1 MNYMSHASKMTG
13 RRLPLVRTLLTV
25 RALLMMRNL
34 LALGALFSL
43 CTVSYASAASDL
55 VTPERSSSIK
65 TTIELPLQGVTLEY
79 KANVRLLQVLDDAN
93 ASFNANASS
102 NENASGS
109 IGYFPL
115 SAQLFDKT
123 NTQANESNKATEVN
137 QANQANKDIEAK
149 KRNVF
154 NQLDAFSVEEPE
166 ANLVR
171 QQLAS
176 FQYLNRVFIELDRN
190 AVISQSD
197 KNPLLVSNSHTNK
210 SSAAIKR
217 VSTSQTQAF
226 SLYLPQRPTS
236 IQLMGVMKE
245 SVTMNL
251 IEHGTLND
259 YLDALPNGFIGE
271 SADKSV
277 AYVVQPDGV
286 VQTIQYAYWNEQ
298 PVYLAPG
305 AIVFMAFYS
314 LPSEYSMLN
323 QDIVDLLRHKVGL

>member
-1 MNYMSHASKMTG
+1 M
-13 RRLPLVRTLLTV
+13 LTM
-25 RALLMMRNL
+25 RALLMMS
-34 LALGALFSL
+34 ALFALS
-43 CTVSYASAASDL
+43 SASAASDL

-79 KANVRLLQVLDDAN
+79 QTNVRLLRVLDDAN
-93 ASFNANASS
+93 ANASS
-102 NENASGS
+102 NANGT

-115 SAQLFDKT
+115 SAQLFDIT
-123 NTQANESNKATEVN
+123 NTEATEITGFKEANQANES
-137 QANQANKDIEAK
+137 IEAK
-149 KRNVF
+149 KRNVL
-154 NQLDAFSVEEPE
+154 NHLEAFAVEEPE

-197 KNPLLVSNSHTNK
+197 KNPLLVSSSHTNK
-210 SSAAIKR
+210 PSD
-217 VSTSQTQAF
+217 SQTQAF

-236 IQLMGVMKE
+236 IQLMGAMKE

-277 AYVVQPDGV
+277 AYVVQSDGV

-314 LPSEYSMLN
+314 LPSEYSTLN

>member
-1 MNYMSHASKMTG
+1 MMNYMSHTSKMTG
-13 RRLPLVRTLLTV
+13 RRLPLVRTMLTM
-25 RALLMMRNL
+25 RALLMMS
-34 LALGALFSL
+34 ALFALS
-43 CTVSYASAASDL
+43 SASAASDL
-55 VTPERSSSIK
+55 VTPASLYKPASASSVK
-65 TTIELPLQGVTLEY
+65 TIIELPLQGVTLEY
-79 KANVRLLQVLDDAN
+79 QTNVRLLRVLDDAN
-93 ASFNANASS
+93 ANASS
-102 NENASGS
+102 NANGT

-115 SAQLFDKT
+115 SAQLFDIT
-123 NTQANESNKATEVN
+123 NTEATAVTGFKEANQANES
-137 QANQANKDIEAK
+137 IEAK
-149 KRNVF
+149 KRNVL
-154 NQLDAFSVEEPE
+154 NQLEAFAVEEPE

-197 KNPLLVSNSHTNK
+197 KNPLLVSSPHTNK
-210 SSAAIKR
+210 PSD
-217 VSTSQTQAF
+217 SQTQAF

-236 IQLMGVMKE
+236 IQLMGAMKE

-314 LPSEYSMLN
+314 LPSEYSTLN

>member
-1 MNYMSHASKMTG
+1 MTG
-13 RRLPLVRTLLTV
+13 RRLPLVRTLLTM
-25 RALLMMRNL
+25 RALLMIS
-34 LALGALFSL
+34 ALFALS
-43 CTVSYASAASDL
+43 SASSASDL

-79 KANVRLLQVLDDAN
+79 QTNVRLLRVLDDAN
-93 ASFNANASS
+93 ANASS
-102 NENASGS
+102 NANGT

-115 SAQLFDKT
+115 SAQLFDIT
-123 NTQANESNKATEVN
+123 NTEATAVTGFKE
-137 QANQANKDIEAK
+137 ANQAIEAK
-149 KRNVF
+149 KRNVL
-154 NQLDAFSVEEPE
+154 NQLEAFAVEEPE

-176 FQYLNRVFIELDRN
+176 FQYLNRVFIDLDRN

-197 KNPLLVSNSHTNK
+197 KNPLLVSSSHTNK
-210 SSAAIKR
+210 PSD
-217 VSTSQTQAF
+217 SQTQAF

-236 IQLMGVMKE
+236 IQLMGAMKE

-259 YLDALPNGFIGE
+259 YLDALPNGFICE

-314 LPSEYSMLN
+314 LPSEYSTLN

>member
-1 MNYMSHASKMTG
+1 MNYINHAIKMTG
-13 RRLPLVRTLLTV
+13 RRLPVVRAKLTM
-25 RALLMMRNL
+25 RALLTLSAL
-34 LALGALFSL
+34 LSL
-43 CTVSYASAASDL
+43 CTFSYASAT
-55 VTPERSSSIK
+55 VTPSIK
-65 TTIELPLQGVTLEY
+65 TTIELPLQGVTFEY

-93 ASFNANASS
+93 ARS

-123 NTQANESNKATEVN
+123 NTQA
-137 QANQANKDIEAK
+137 IETK
-149 KRNVF
+149 KHNVF
-154 NQLDAFSVEEPE
+154 NQLEALAVEEPE

-190 AVISQSD
+190 AVISQLN
-197 KNPLLVSNSHTNK
+197 KNPLLVS
-210 SSAAIKR
+210 SSNLEK
-217 VSTSQTQAF
+217 TSVTQAQTQKF

-236 IQLMGVMKE
+236 IQLMGAMKE

-259 YLDALPNGFIGE
+259 YLEALPNGFVGE

-286 VQTIQYAYWNEQ
+286 VQTIPYAYWNEQ

-314 LPSEYSMLN
+314 LPSEYSTLN

>member
-1 MNYMSHASKMTG
+1 MSHTSKMTG
-13 RRLPLVRTLLTV
+13 RRLPVV
-25 RALLMMRNL
+25 RALLMMS
-34 LALGALFSL
+34 ALFALS
-43 CTVSYASAASDL
+43 SASAASDL

-79 KANVRLLQVLDDAN
+79 QTNVRLLRVLDDAN
-93 ASFNANASS
+93 ANASS
-102 NENASGS
+102 NANGT

-115 SAQLFDKT
+115 SAQLFDET
-123 NTQANESNKATEVN
+123 NTEATAVTGFKEANES
-137 QANQANKDIEAK
+137 IEAK
-149 KRNVF
+149 KRNVL
-154 NQLDAFSVEEPE
+154 NQLEAFAVEEPE

-197 KNPLLVSNSHTNK
+197 KNPLLVSSSHTNK
-210 SSAAIKR
+210 PSD
-217 VSTSQTQAF
+217 SQTQAF

-236 IQLMGVMKE
+236 IQLMGAMKE

-259 YLDALPNGFIGE
+259 YLDALPNGFVGE

-314 LPSEYSMLN
+314 LPSEYSTLN

>member
-1 MNYMSHASKMTG
+1 
-13 RRLPLVRTLLTV
+13 
-25 RALLMMRNL
+25 MMRNL
-34 LALGALFSL
+34 LALSVLFSL
-43 CTVSYASAASDL
+43 CTVSYASAASNV
-55 VTPERSSSIK
+55 VTPSVK

-93 ASFNANASS
+93 ASSK
-102 NENASGS
+102 ENASGS

-137 QANQANKDIEAK
+137 QATEANKTIEAK

-154 NQLDAFSVEEPE
+154 NQLDAFLVEEPE
-166 ANLVR
+166 AKLVK

-190 AVISQSD
+190 VVISQSD
-197 KNPLLVSNSHTNK
+197 KNPLLVSSSHTNK
-210 SSAAIKR
+210 PSA
-217 VSTSQTQAF
+217 SQAQAF

-236 IQLMGVMKE
+236 IQLMGAMKE

-314 LPSEYSMLN
+314 LPSEYSTLN

>member
-1 MNYMSHASKMTG
+1 MMNYMSHTSKMTG
-13 RRLPLVRTLLTV
+13 RRLPLVRTLLTM
-25 RALLMMRNL
+25 RALLMMS
-34 LALGALFSL
+34 ALFALS
-43 CTVSYASAASDL
+43 SASAASDL
-55 VTPERSSSIK
+55 VTPASLYKPDSASSVK
-65 TTIELPLQGVTLEY
+65 TIIELPLQGVTLEY
-79 KANVRLLQVLDDAN
+79 QTNVRLLRVLDDAN
-93 ASFNANASS
+93 ANASS
-102 NENASGS
+102 NANGT

-115 SAQLFDKT
+115 SAQLFDET
-123 NTQANESNKATEVN
+123 HTQA
-137 QANQANKDIEAK
+137 IEAK
-149 KRNVF
+149 KRNVL
-154 NQLDAFSVEEPE
+154 NQLEAFALEEPE
-166 ANLVR
+166 AYLVR

-197 KNPLLVSNSHTNK
+197 KNPLLVSSSHTNK
-210 SSAAIKR
+210 PSAAIKR
-217 VSTSQTQAF
+217 ASISQTQAF

-236 IQLMGVMKE
+236 IQLMGAIKE

-271 SADKSV
+271 SADKSA

-314 LPSEYSMLN
+314 LPSEYSTLN
-323 QDIVDLLRHKVGL
+323 QNIVDLLRHKVGL

>member
-1 MNYMSHASKMTG
+1 MMNYISHTSKVMG
-13 RRLPLVRTLLTV
+13 RRLPLVRSM
-25 RALLMMRNL
+25 LMMS
-34 LALGALFSL
+34 ALCSF
-43 CTVSYASAASDL
+43 SYASAASNV
-55 VTPERSSSIK
+55 VTPSIK

-93 ASFNANASS
+93 ANFNANSS
-102 NENASGS
+102 SS

-123 NTQANESNKATEVN
+123 NTE
-137 QANQANKDIEAK
+137 ANKDIEAK

-166 ANLVR
+166 AKLVK

-197 KNPLLVSNSHTNK
+197 KNPLLVSSSNTNK
-210 SSAAIKR
+210 PSSAAIKR
-217 VSTSQTQAF
+217 ASTSQTQAF

-236 IQLMGVMKE
+236 IQLMGAMKE

-314 LPSEYSMLN
+314 LPSEYSTLN

>member
-1 MNYMSHASKMTG
+1 MMNYMSHASKMTG

-34 LALGALFSL
+34 LALSALFSL
-43 CTVSYASAASDL
+43 CIVSYASAASNV
-55 VTPERSSSIK
+55 VTPSVK

-115 SAQLFDKT
+115 SAQLFNKT
-123 NTQANESNKATEVN
+123 NTEATESNKANE
-137 QANQANKDIEAK
+137 DIEAK

-190 AVISQSD
+190 VVISQSD
-197 KNPLLVSNSHTNK
+197 KNPLLVSSSPTNK
-210 SSAAIKR
+210 PSSTAIKR
-217 VSTSQTQAF
+217 ASTSQTQAF

-236 IQLMGVMKE
+236 IQLMGAMKE

-314 LPSEYSMLN
+314 LPSEYSTLN

>member
-1 MNYMSHASKMTG
+1 MMNYMSHTSKMTG
-13 RRLPLVRTLLTV
+13 RRLPVVRS
-25 RALLMMRNL
+25 LLMMRNL
-34 LALGALFSL
+34 LALSALLSL
-43 CTVSYASAASDL
+43 CTFSYASAASNV
-55 VTPERSSSIK
+55 VTPSIK

-79 KANVRLLQVLDDAN
+79 KTNVRLLQVLDDAN
-93 ASFNANASS
+93 ANFNANASS
-102 NENASGS
+102 NENDNSS

-123 NTQANESNKATEVN
+123 NAEATEFKEV
-137 QANQANKDIEAK
+137 NQANKDIEAK
-149 KRNVF
+149 KRNVL

-166 ANLVR
+166 AKLVK

-190 AVISQSD
+190 AIISQSD
-197 KNPLLVSNSHTNK
+197 KNPLLVSSSHTNK
-210 SSAAIKR
+210 PSA
-217 VSTSQTQAF
+217 SQTQAF

-236 IQLMGVMKE
+236 IQLMGAMKE

-314 LPSEYSMLN
+314 LPSEYSTLN

>member
-1 MNYMSHASKMTG
+1 MNYISHASKMTG
-13 RRLPLVRTLLTV
+13 RRLPVVRSTLTM
-25 RALLMMRNL
+25 RALLTL
-34 LALGALFSL
+34 SALFSL
-43 CTVSYASAASDL
+43 CTFSYVSAASNF
-55 VTPERSSSIK
+55 VTPDGSSLAK

-93 ASFNANASS
+93 AS
-102 NENASGS
+102 GS

-123 NTQANESNKATEVN
+123 NTEDHESNKA
-137 QANQANKDIEAK
+137 IEAK

-166 ANLVR
+166 AKLVK
-171 QQLAS
+171 QQLVS

-197 KNPLLVSNSHTNK
+197 QNPLLVSSSNTNK
-210 SSAAIKR
+210 QSS
-217 VSTSQTQAF
+217 SQAQAF
-226 SLYLPQRPTS
+226 SLYLPQRSTS
-236 IQLMGVMKE
+236 IQLMGAMKE

-271 SADKSV
+271 AADKSV

-305 AIVFMAFYS
+305 AVVFMAFYS
-314 LPSEYSMLN
+314 LPSEYSTLN

>member
-1 MNYMSHASKMTG
+1 MMNYMSHASKMTG

-25 RALLMMRNL
+25 RSTLTMRALLTL
-34 LALGALFSL
+34 SALFSL
-43 CTVSYASAASDL
+43 CTFSYASAASNV
-55 VTPERSSSIK
+55 VTPSIK
-65 TTIELPLQGVTLEY
+65 ITIELPLQGVTLEY
-79 KANVRLLQVLDDAN
+79 KANARLLQVLDDAN
-93 ASFNANASS
+93 AI
-102 NENASGS
+102 GS

-123 NTQANESNKATEVN
+123 NTE
-137 QANQANKDIEAK
+137 ANQSKKAIEAK
-149 KRNVF
+149 ERNVF

-166 ANLVR
+166 AKLVK

-197 KNPLLVSNSHTNK
+197 KNPLLVSSSRTNK
-210 SSAAIKR
+210 S
-217 VSTSQTQAF
+217 STSQTQMF

-236 IQLMGVMKE
+236 IQLMGAMKE
-245 SVTMNL
+245 SVTMSL

-259 YLDALPNGFIGE
+259 YLDALPNGFVGE

-314 LPSEYSMLN
+314 LPSEYSTLN
-323 QDIVDLLRHKVGL
+323 QDIIDLLRHKVVM

>member
-1 MNYMSHASKMTG
+1 M
-13 RRLPLVRTLLTV
+13 LTM
-25 RALLMMRNL
+25 RALLMMS
-34 LALGALFSL
+34 ALFALS
-43 CTVSYASAASDL
+43 SASAASDL

-79 KANVRLLQVLDDAN
+79 QTNVRLLRVLDDAN
-93 ASFNANASS
+93 ANASS
-102 NENASGS
+102 NANGT

-115 SAQLFDKT
+115 SAQLFDET
-123 NTQANESNKATEVN
+123 NTEATAATGFKEANES
-137 QANQANKDIEAK
+137 IEAK
-149 KRNVF
+149 KRNVL
-154 NQLDAFSVEEPE
+154 NQLEAFAVQEPE

-197 KNPLLVSNSHTNK
+197 KNPLLVSSSHTNK
-210 SSAAIKR
+210 PSD
-217 VSTSQTQAF
+217 SQTQAF

-236 IQLMGVMKE
+236 IQLMGAMKE

-259 YLDALPNGFIGE
+259 YLDALPNGFVGE

-314 LPSEYSMLN
+314 LPSEYSTLN

>member
-25 RALLMMRNL
+25 RALLMMS
-34 LALGALFSL
+34 ALFVLS
-43 CTVSYASAASDL
+43 SASAASDL
-55 VTPERSSSIK
+55 VTPERSSSVK

-93 ASFNANASS
+93 ASLNA
-102 NENASGS
+102 NASGS

-123 NTQANESNKATEVN
+123 NTEANESNKAN
-137 QANQANKDIEAK
+137 QAIEAK

-166 ANLVR
+166 AKLVK

-197 KNPLLVSNSHTNK
+197 KNPLLVSSSNTNK
-210 SSAAIKR
+210 PSD
-217 VSTSQTQAF
+217 SQTQAF

-259 YLDALPNGFIGE
+259 YLDALPNGLIGE

-314 LPSEYSMLN
+314 LPSEYSTLN

>member
-1 MNYMSHASKMTG
+1 MMNNMSHASKMTEC
-13 RRLPLVRTLLTV
+13 RLSVMSSTLTMRVLLTFS
-25 RALLMMRNL
+25 ALL
-34 LALGALFSL
+34 SL
-43 CTVSYASAASDL
+43 CTFSYASSASN
-55 VTPERSSSIK
+55 VVKPSVK

-93 ASFNANASS
+93 AS
-102 NENASGS
+102 GS

-123 NTQANESNKATEVN
+123 NTKANGLY
-137 QANQANKDIEAK
+137 KDIEAK
-149 KRNVF
+149 KRHVF

-166 ANLVR
+166 AKLVK

-197 KNPLLVSNSHTNK
+197 KNPLLVS
-210 SSAAIKR
+210 SSTINQP
-217 VSTSQTQAF
+217 SDSQIQAF
-226 SLYLPQRPTS
+226 TLYLPQRPTS
-236 IQLMGVMKE
+236 IQLVGAMKE
-245 SVTMNL
+245 SIRLNI

-314 LPSEYSMLN
+314 LPSEYSTLN

>member
-1 MNYMSHASKMTG
+1 MMNYMSHTSKMTG
-13 RRLPLVRTLLTV
+13 RRLPLVRTMLTM
-25 RALLMMRNL
+25 RALLMMS
-34 LALGALFSL
+34 ALFALS
-43 CTVSYASAASDL
+43 SASAAPDL

-79 KANVRLLQVLDDAN
+79 QTNVRLLRVLDDA
-93 ASFNANASS
+93 
-102 NENASGS
+102 NASGS

-123 NTQANESNKATEVN
+123 NTEANKSNKA
-137 QANQANKDIEAK
+137 IEAK

-166 ANLVR
+166 AKLVK
-171 QQLAS
+171 QQLVS

-197 KNPLLVSNSHTNK
+197 KNPLLVSSSNTNK

-217 VSTSQTQAF
+217 VSTSQTQRF

-236 IQLMGVMKE
+236 IQLMGAMKE

-259 YLDALPNGFIGE
+259 YLDALPNGFVGE

-314 LPSEYSMLN
+314 LPSEYSTLN

>member
-1 MNYMSHASKMTG
+1 MMNYMSHTSKMTG
-13 RRLPLVRTLLTV
+13 RRLPLVRTMLTM
-25 RALLMMRNL
+25 RALLMMS
-34 LALGALFSL
+34 ALFALS
-43 CTVSYASAASDL
+43 SASAASDL
-55 VTPERSSSIK
+55 VTPASLYKPDSASSVK
-65 TTIELPLQGVTLEY
+65 TTIELPLQGLTLEY
-79 KANVRLLQVLDDAN
+79 QTNVRLLRVLDDAN
-93 ASFNANASS
+93 ANASS
-102 NENASGS
+102 NAYGT

-115 SAQLFDKT
+115 SAQLFDIT
-123 NTQANESNKATEVN
+123 NTEATAVTGFKEANQANES
-137 QANQANKDIEAK
+137 IEAK
-149 KRNVF
+149 KRNVL
-154 NQLDAFSVEEPE
+154 NQLEAFAVEEPE

-197 KNPLLVSNSHTNK
+197 KNPLLVSSSHTNK
-210 SSAAIKR
+210 PSD
-217 VSTSQTQAF
+217 SQTQAF

-236 IQLMGVMKE
+236 IQLMGAMKE

-314 LPSEYSMLN
+314 LPSEYSTLN

>member
-1 MNYMSHASKMTG
+1 MLTMS
-13 RRLPLVRTLLTV
+13 
-25 RALLMMRNL
+25 
-34 LALGALFSL
+34 ALFALS
-43 CTVSYASAASDL
+43 SASAASDL
-55 VTPERSSSIK
+55 VTPASLYKPDSASSVK

-79 KANVRLLQVLDDAN
+79 QTNVRLLRVLDDAN
-93 ASFNANASS
+93 ANASS
-102 NENASGS
+102 NANGT

-115 SAQLFDKT
+115 SAQLFDET
-123 NTQANESNKATEVN
+123 NTEATAATGFKEANES
-137 QANQANKDIEAK
+137 IEAK
-149 KRNVF
+149 KRNVL
-154 NQLDAFSVEEPE
+154 NQLEAFAVEEPE

-197 KNPLLVSNSHTNK
+197 KNPLLVSSSHTNK
-210 SSAAIKR
+210 PSD
-217 VSTSQTQAF
+217 SQTQAF

-236 IQLMGVMKE
+236 IQLMGAMKE

-314 LPSEYSMLN
+314 LPSEYSTLN

>member
-1 MNYMSHASKMTG
+1 MMNYISHASKMTG
-13 RRLPLVRTLLTV
+13 RRLPVV
-25 RALLMMRNL
+25 RALLMMS
-34 LALGALFSL
+34 ALFAL
-43 CTVSYASAASDL
+43 SYASAASNV
-55 VTPERSSSIK
+55 VTPSIK

-93 ASFNANASS
+93 AS
-102 NENASGS
+102 GS

-123 NTQANESNKATEVN
+123 NTEANES
-137 QANQANKDIEAK
+137 NKDIEAK

-154 NQLDAFSVEEPE
+154 NQLDAFAVEEPE
-166 ANLVR
+166 AKLVK

-197 KNPLLVSNSHTNK
+197 KNPLLVSSFNTNK
-210 SSAAIKR
+210 S
-217 VSTSQTQAF
+217 STSQTQAF
-226 SLYLPQRPTS
+226 SLYLPKRPTS

-259 YLDALPNGFIGE
+259 YLDALPNGFVGE

-314 LPSEYSMLN
+314 LPSEYSTLN

>member
-1 MNYMSHASKMTG
+1 MMNYMSHASKMTG

-34 LALGALFSL
+34 LALSALFSL
-43 CTVSYASAASDL
+43 CTVSYASAASNV
-55 VTPERSSSIK
+55 VTPSVK

-79 KANVRLLQVLDDAN
+79 KANVRLLQVLDD
-93 ASFNANASS
+93 ANASS

-123 NTQANESNKATEVN
+123 NTQANESNKA
-137 QANQANKDIEAK
+137 IEAK

-166 ANLVR
+166 AKLVK

-176 FQYLNRVFIELDRN
+176 FQYFNRVFIELDRN

-197 KNPLLVSNSHTNK
+197 KNPLLVSSSHTNK
-210 SSAAIKR
+210 PSA
-217 VSTSQTQAF
+217 SQTQAF

-236 IQLMGVMKE
+236 IQLMGAMKE

-259 YLDALPNGFIGE
+259 YLDTLPNGFMGE

>member
-1 MNYMSHASKMTG
+1 MMNYMSHASKMTG

-34 LALGALFSL
+34 LALSALFSL
-43 CTVSYASAASDL
+43 CTVSYASAASN
-55 VTPERSSSIK
+55 VITPSIK

-79 KANVRLLQVLDDAN
+79 KVDVRLLQVLDDAN

-102 NENASGS
+102 NENASSS

-123 NTQANESNKATEVN
+123 NIQASES
-137 QANQANKDIEAK
+137 IEAK

-197 KNPLLVSNSHTNK
+197 KNPLLVSSSHTNK
-210 SSAAIKR
+210 PSSTAIKR
-217 VSTSQTQAF
+217 ASTSQTQAF

-236 IQLMGVMKE
+236 IQLMGAMKE

-314 LPSEYSMLN
+314 LPSEYSTLN

>member
-1 MNYMSHASKMTG
+1 MMNYMSHASKMTG
-13 RRLPLVRTLLTV
+13 RRLPVA

-34 LALGALFSL
+34 LALSALFSL
-43 CTVSYASAASDL
+43 CTISYASAASNV
-55 VTPERSSSIK
+55 VTPSIK

-79 KANVRLLQVLDDAN
+79 KTNVRLLQVLDD
-93 ASFNANASS
+93 ANASS

-123 NTQANESNKATEVN
+123 NTEATEFKE
-137 QANQANKDIEAK
+137 AIEAK
-149 KRNVF
+149 KRNVL
-154 NQLDAFSVEEPE
+154 NQLEAFAVEEPE

-190 AVISQSD
+190 AVISQSG
-197 KNPLLVSNSHTNK
+197 KNPLLVSSSNLEK
-210 SSAAIKR
+210 SLNLEKT
-217 VSTSQTQAF
+217 STTQTQRF

-236 IQLMGVMKE
+236 IQLMGAMKE

-314 LPSEYSMLN
+314 LPSEYSTLN

>member
-1 MNYMSHASKMTG
+1 M
-13 RRLPLVRTLLTV
+13 LTM
-25 RALLMMRNL
+25 RALLMMS
-34 LALGALFSL
+34 ALFALS
-43 CTVSYASAASDL
+43 SASAASDL
-55 VTPERSSSIK
+55 VTPASLYKPDSASSIK

-79 KANVRLLQVLDDAN
+79 QTNVRLLRVLDDAN
-93 ASFNANASS
+93 ANASS
-102 NENASGS
+102 NANGT

-115 SAQLFDKT
+115 SAQLFDET
-123 NTQANESNKATEVN
+123 NTEATAVTGFKEANES
-137 QANQANKDIEAK
+137 IEAK
-149 KRNVF
+149 KRNVL
-154 NQLDAFSVEEPE
+154 NQLEAFAVEEPE

-197 KNPLLVSNSHTNK
+197 KNPLLVSSSHTNK
-210 SSAAIKR
+210 PSD
-217 VSTSQTQAF
+217 SQTQAF

-236 IQLMGVMKE
+236 IQLMGAMKE

-259 YLDALPNGFIGE
+259 YLDALPNGFVGE

-314 LPSEYSMLN
+314 LPSEYSTLN

>member
-1 MNYMSHASKMTG
+1 MNYISHASKMTG
-13 RRLPLVRTLLTV
+13 RRLPVV
-25 RALLMMRNL
+25 RALLMMS
-34 LALGALFSL
+34 ALFALS
-43 CTVSYASAASDL
+43 SASAASNF
-55 VTPERSSSIK
+55 VTPDGSSLVK

-93 ASFNANASS
+93 AS
-102 NENASGS
+102 GS

-123 NTQANESNKATEVN
+123 NTKVNESNKA
-137 QANQANKDIEAK
+137 IEAK

-166 ANLVR
+166 AKLVK

-197 KNPLLVSNSHTNK
+197 KNPLVVSNSNTNK

-217 VSTSQTQAF
+217 ASTSQTQAF

-236 IQLMGVMKE
+236 IQLMGAMKE

-314 LPSEYSMLN
+314 LPSEYSTLN

>member
-1 MNYMSHASKMTG
+1 M
-13 RRLPLVRTLLTV
+13 LTM
-25 RALLMMRNL
+25 RALLMMS
-34 LALGALFSL
+34 ALFALS
-43 CTVSYASAASDL
+43 SASAASDL
-55 VTPERSSSIK
+55 VTPASLYKPDSASSVK

-79 KANVRLLQVLDDAN
+79 QTNVRLLRVLDDAN
-93 ASFNANASS
+93 ANASS
-102 NENASGS
+102 NANGT

-115 SAQLFDKT
+115 SAQLFDIT
-123 NTQANESNKATEVN
+123 NTEATAVTGFKEANES
-137 QANQANKDIEAK
+137 IEAK
-149 KRNVF
+149 KRNVL
-154 NQLDAFSVEEPE
+154 NQLEAFAVEEPE

-197 KNPLLVSNSHTNK
+197 KNPLLVSSSHTNK
-210 SSAAIKR
+210 PSD
-217 VSTSQTQAF
+217 SQTQAF

-236 IQLMGVMKE
+236 IQLMGAMKE

-314 LPSEYSMLN
+314 LPSEYSTLN

>member
-1 MNYMSHASKMTG
+1 MMNYMSHVSKMTG
-13 RRLPLVRTLLTV
+13 RRLPFVRTLLTV

-34 LALGALFSL
+34 LALGALLSL
-43 CTVSYASAASDL
+43 CTFSYASAASNV
-55 VTPERSSSIK
+55 VTPSVK

-79 KANVRLLQVLDDAN
+79 KADVRLLQVLDD
-93 ASFNANASS
+93 ANASS

-123 NTQANESNKATEVN
+123 NTESNKATE
-137 QANQANKDIEAK
+137 ANKTIEAK

-154 NQLDAFSVEEPE
+154 NQLDAFLVEEPE
-166 ANLVR
+166 AKLVK

-190 AVISQSD
+190 VVISQSD
-197 KNPLLVSNSHTNK
+197 KNPLLVSSSHTNK
-210 SSAAIKR
+210 PSSTAIKR
-217 VSTSQTQAF
+217 ASTSQTQAF

-236 IQLMGVMKE
+236 IQLMGAMKE

-314 LPSEYSMLN
+314 LPSEFSTLN

>member
-1 MNYMSHASKMTG
+1 MMNYMSHTSKMTG
-13 RRLPLVRTLLTV
+13 RRLPVVRTMLTM
-25 RALLMMRNL
+25 RALLMMS
-34 LALGALFSL
+34 ALFALS
-43 CTVSYASAASDL
+43 SASAASDL

-79 KANVRLLQVLDDAN
+79 QTNVRLLRVLDDAN
-93 ASFNANASS
+93 ANASS
-102 NENASGS
+102 NANGT

-115 SAQLFDKT
+115 SAQLFDIT
-123 NTQANESNKATEVN
+123 NTEATEATEVTGFKEANQANES
-137 QANQANKDIEAK
+137 IEAK
-149 KRNVF
+149 KRNVL
-154 NQLDAFSVEEPE
+154 NQLEAFAVEEPE

-197 KNPLLVSNSHTNK
+197 KNPLLVSSSHTNK
-210 SSAAIKR
+210 PSSAAIKR
-217 VSTSQTQAF
+217 VSTSETQAF

-236 IQLMGVMKE
+236 IQLTGAMKE

-314 LPSEYSMLN
+314 LPSEYSTLN

>member
-1 MNYMSHASKMTG
+1 MMNYMSHASKMTG

-115 SAQLFDKT
+115 SAQLFDET
-123 NTQANESNKATEVN
+123 NTEATAATGFKEANES
-137 QANQANKDIEAK
+137 IEAK

-154 NQLDAFSVEEPE
+154 NQLDAFAVEEPE

-197 KNPLLVSNSHTNK
+197 KNPLLVSSSHTNK
-210 SSAAIKR
+210 PSA
-217 VSTSQTQAF
+217 SQTQAF

-236 IQLMGVMKE
+236 IQLMGAMKE

-314 LPSEYSMLN
+314 LPSEFSTLN

>member
-1 MNYMSHASKMTG
+1 M
-13 RRLPLVRTLLTV
+13 LTM
-25 RALLMMRNL
+25 RALLMMS
-34 LALGALFSL
+34 ALFALS
-43 CTVSYASAASDL
+43 SASAASDL

-79 KANVRLLQVLDDAN
+79 QTNVRLLRVLDDAN
-93 ASFNANASS
+93 ANASS
-102 NENASGS
+102 NANGT

-115 SAQLFDKT
+115 SAQLFDET
-123 NTQANESNKATEVN
+123 NTEATAATGFKEANES
-137 QANQANKDIEAK
+137 IEAK
-149 KRNVF
+149 KRNVL
-154 NQLDAFSVEEPE
+154 NQLEAFAVEEPE

-197 KNPLLVSNSHTNK
+197 KNPLLVSSSHTNK
-210 SSAAIKR
+210 PSD
-217 VSTSQTQAF
+217 SQTQAF

-236 IQLMGVMKE
+236 IQLMGAMKE

-259 YLDALPNGFIGE
+259 YLDALPNGFVGE

-314 LPSEYSMLN
+314 LPSEYSTLN

>member
-1 MNYMSHASKMTG
+1 MMNYMSHASKKTG
-13 RRLPLVRTLLTV
+13 RRLPVVRTLLMMS
-25 RALLMMRNL
+25 ALCS
-34 LALGALFSL
+34 F
-43 CTVSYASAASDL
+43 SYASAASNL
-55 VTPERSSSIK
+55 VTPASLEQPASLDKSESASSVK

-123 NTQANESNKATEVN
+123 NTEANESNKATEVN
-137 QANQANKDIEAK
+137 QAIEAK

-197 KNPLLVSNSHTNK
+197 KNPLLVSSSHTNK
-210 SSAAIKR
+210 PSSTAIKR
-217 VSTSQTQAF
+217 ASTSQTQAF

-236 IQLMGVMKE
+236 IQLMGAMKE

-298 PVYLAPG
+298 PAYLAPG
-305 AIVFMAFYS
+305 SIVFMAFYS
-314 LPSEYSMLN
+314 LPSEFSTLN

>member
-1 MNYMSHASKMTG
+1 MMNYMSHTSKMTG

-25 RALLMMRNL
+25 SSTLTMRALLTLSAL
-34 LALGALFSL
+34 LSL
-43 CTVSYASAASDL
+43 CTFSYASAASN
-55 VTPERSSSIK
+55 VVSPSIK

-93 ASFNANASS
+93 AS
-102 NENASGS
+102 GS

-123 NTQANESNKATEVN
+123 NAEDNESNKATEVN
-137 QANQANKDIEAK
+137 EDIEAK

-154 NQLDAFSVEEPE
+154 NQLDSFSIEEPE
-166 ANLVR
+166 AKLVK

-197 KNPLLVSNSHTNK
+197 KNPLLVSSSNTNK
-210 SSAAIKR
+210 PSD
-217 VSTSQTQAF
+217 SQIQAF

-236 IQLMGVMKE
+236 IQLMGAMKE

-259 YLDALPNGFIGE
+259 YLDALPNGFVGD
-271 SADKSV
+271 SVDKSV

-314 LPSEYSMLN
+314 LPSEYSTLN

>member
-1 MNYMSHASKMTG
+1 MMNYMSHASKMTG

-34 LALGALFSL
+34 LALSALFSL
-43 CTVSYASAASDL
+43 CTVSYASAASN
-55 VTPERSSSIK
+55 VITPSIK

-93 ASFNANASS
+93 ASS

-123 NTQANESNKATEVN
+123 NAEANESNK
-137 QANQANKDIEAK
+137 ANKDIEAK

-154 NQLDAFSVEEPE
+154 NQLDAFAIEEPE
-166 ANLVR
+166 AKLVK

-190 AVISQSD
+190 AVISQLD
-197 KNPLLVSNSHTNK
+197 KNPLLVSSSHINK
-210 SSAAIKR
+210 P
-217 VSTSQTQAF
+217 STSQAQAF

-236 IQLMGVMKE
+236 VQLMGVMKE
-245 SVTMNL
+245 SVKLNL

-259 YLDALPNGFIGE
+259 YLDALPSGFVGE

-314 LPSEYSMLN
+314 LPSEYSTLN

>member
-1 MNYMSHASKMTG
+1 MNYISHASKMTG

-25 RALLMMRNL
+25 RPTLTMRALLTLSAL
-34 LALGALFSL
+34 LSL
-43 CTVSYASAASDL
+43 CTFSYASAASNV
-55 VTPERSSSIK
+55 VTPSIK

-79 KANVRLLQVLDDAN
+79 KANVRLLQVLEDA
-93 ASFNANASS
+93 
-102 NENASGS
+102 NASGS

-123 NTQANESNKATEVN
+123 HTEYNKV
-137 QANQANKDIEAK
+137 IEAK

-166 ANLVR
+166 AKLVK

-197 KNPLLVSNSHTNK
+197 KNPLLVSSSNANK
-210 SSAAIKR
+210 PSSAAIKR
-217 VSTSQTQAF
+217 ASTSETQAF

-259 YLDALPNGFIGE
+259 YLDALSKGFVGE

-314 LPSEYSMLN
+314 LPSEYSTLN

>member
-1 MNYMSHASKMTG
+1 MMNYMSHASKMTG

-93 ASFNANASS
+93 ASSK
-102 NENASGS
+102 ENASGS

-137 QANQANKDIEAK
+137 QVAESNKDIEAK

-166 ANLVR
+166 AKLVK

-197 KNPLLVSNSHTNK
+197 KNPLLVSSSHTNK
-210 SSAAIKR
+210 PSSAAIKR
-217 VSTSQTQAF
+217 ASTSQTQAF

-236 IQLMGVMKE
+236 IQLMGAMKE

-314 LPSEYSMLN
+314 LPSEYSTLN

>member
-1 MNYMSHASKMTG
+1 MMNYMSHTSKMTG
-13 RRLPLVRTLLTV
+13 RRLPLVRTMLTM
-25 RALLMMRNL
+25 RALLMMS
-34 LALGALFSL
+34 ALFALS
-43 CTVSYASAASDL
+43 SASAASDL
-55 VTPERSSSIK
+55 VTPASLYKPDSASSIK

-79 KANVRLLQVLDDAN
+79 QTNVRLLRVLDDAN
-93 ASFNANASS
+93 ANASS
-102 NENASGS
+102 NANGT

-115 SAQLFDKT
+115 SAQLFDET
-123 NTQANESNKATEVN
+123 NTEATAVTGFKEANES
-137 QANQANKDIEAK
+137 IEAK
-149 KRNVF
+149 KRNVL
-154 NQLDAFSVEEPE
+154 NQLEAFAVQEPE

-197 KNPLLVSNSHTNK
+197 KNPLLVSSPHTNK
-210 SSAAIKR
+210 PSD
-217 VSTSQTQAF
+217 SQTQAF

-236 IQLMGVMKE
+236 IQLMGAMKE

-286 VQTIQYAYWNEQ
+286 VQIIQYAYWNEQ

-314 LPSEYSMLN
+314 LPSEYSTLN

>member
-1 MNYMSHASKMTG
+1 MSHASKITG
-13 RRLPLVRTLLTV
+13 RRLPVVSALFTV
-25 RALLMMRNL
+25 RATLAMRNL
-34 LALGALFSL
+34 LALSALFSL
-43 CTVSYASAASDL
+43 CTVSYASAAPNV
-55 VTPERSSSIK
+55 VTPSMK

-93 ASFNANASS
+93 ASSNMTDSS
-102 NENASGS
+102 S

-123 NTQANESNKATEVN
+123 NTGSNGLN
-137 QANQANKDIEAK
+137 QAIEAK
-149 KRNVF
+149 KRNVL
-154 NQLDAFSVEEPE
+154 NQLDAFAVEEPE
-166 ANLVR
+166 AKLVK

-197 KNPLLVSNSHTNK
+197 KNPLLVSRSNLEK
-210 SSAAIKR
+210 ISATHAQR
-217 VSTSQTQAF
+217 F

-245 SVTMNL
+245 SVTVNL

-259 YLDALPNGFIGE
+259 YLDALPNGFVGE

-277 AYVVQPDGV
+277 AYVIQPDGV

-314 LPSEYSMLN
+314 LPSEYSTLN

>member
-1 MNYMSHASKMTG
+1 MMNYMSHTSKMTG
-13 RRLPLVRTLLTV
+13 RRLPLVRTMLTM
-25 RALLMMRNL
+25 RALLMMS
-34 LALGALFSL
+34 ALFALS
-43 CTVSYASAASDL
+43 SASAASDL
-55 VTPERSSSIK
+55 VTPASLYKPDSASSVK

-79 KANVRLLQVLDDAN
+79 QTNVRLLRVLDDAN
-93 ASFNANASS
+93 ANASS
-102 NENASGS
+102 NAYGT

-115 SAQLFDKT
+115 SAQLFDIT
-123 NTQANESNKATEVN
+123 NTEATAVTGFKEANQANES
-137 QANQANKDIEAK
+137 IEAK
-149 KRNVF
+149 KRNVL
-154 NQLDAFSVEEPE
+154 NQLEAFAVEEPE

-197 KNPLLVSNSHTNK
+197 KNPLLVSSSHTNK
-210 SSAAIKR
+210 PSD
-217 VSTSQTQAF
+217 SQTQAF

-236 IQLMGVMKE
+236 IQLMGAMKE

-259 YLDALPNGFIGE
+259 YLDALPNGFVGE

-314 LPSEYSMLN
+314 LPSEYSTLN

>member
-1 MNYMSHASKMTG
+1 MMNYMSHTSKMTG
-13 RRLPLVRTLLTV
+13 RRLPLVRTLLTM
-25 RALLMMRNL
+25 RALLMMS
-34 LALGALFSL
+34 ALFALS
-43 CTVSYASAASDL
+43 SASSASDL

-79 KANVRLLQVLDDAN
+79 QTNVRLLRVLDDAN
-93 ASFNANASS
+93 VNASS
-102 NENASGS
+102 NANGT

-115 SAQLFDKT
+115 SAQLFDIT
-123 NTQANESNKATEVN
+123 NTEATAVTGFKE
-137 QANQANKDIEAK
+137 ANQAIEAK
-149 KRNVF
+149 KRNVL
-154 NQLDAFSVEEPE
+154 NQLEAFAVEEPE

-190 AVISQSD
+190 AVISQPD
-197 KNPLLVSNSHTNK
+197 KNPLLVSSSHTNK
-210 SSAAIKR
+210 PSD
-217 VSTSQTQAF
+217 SQTQAF

-236 IQLMGVMKE
+236 IQLMGAMKE

-277 AYVVQPDGV
+277 AYVVQPDGE

-314 LPSEYSMLN
+314 LPSEYSTLN

>member
-1 MNYMSHASKMTG
+1 MMNYMSHASKMTG
-13 RRLPLVRTLLTV
+13 RRLPVLRTQFGLRTLLFL
-25 RALLMMRNL
+25 RSLIALS
-34 LALGALFSL
+34 ALFTLS
-43 CTVSYASAASDL
+43 SASAASNF
-55 VTPERSSSIK
+55 VTPDGSSLVK

-93 ASFNANASS
+93 ASS

-123 NTQANESNKATEVN
+123 NTEANEANK
-137 QANQANKDIEAK
+137 ANQAIEAK

-166 ANLVR
+166 AKLVK

-197 KNPLLVSNSHTNK
+197 KNPLLVSSSNANK
-210 SSAAIKR
+210 PSSAAIKR
-217 VSTSQTQAF
+217 ASASQTQAF

-236 IQLMGVMKE
+236 IQLMGAMKE

-314 LPSEYSMLN
+314 LPSEYSTLN